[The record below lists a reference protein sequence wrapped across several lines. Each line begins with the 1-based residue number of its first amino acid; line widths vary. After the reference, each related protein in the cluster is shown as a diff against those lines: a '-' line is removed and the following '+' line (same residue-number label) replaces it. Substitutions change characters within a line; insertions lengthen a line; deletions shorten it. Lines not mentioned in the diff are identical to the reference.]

1 MCKPKEKR
9 TEQKVAQDINHHRN
23 QHIKQDVAEQNKD
36 KEVLSNQEIYQQ
48 INHHLNQHI
57 NQNVK

>member
-9 TEQKVAQDINHHRN
+9 IEQKVTQDINHHKDQLIN
-23 QHIKQDVAEQNKD
+23 QDVTEQNKG
-36 KEVLSNQEIYQQ
+36 KEVLINQKIYQQ
-48 INHHLNQHI
+48 INHLNQHI